1 MFILF
6 FLISQFHPK
15 NPLLPM
21 LIEAIEV
28 VARRP
33 QKAAL
38 HLEIAEKRQ
47 MPISLQANLRDTGRV
62 VCKCLF
68 KCFFFV

>member
-1 MFILF
+1 
-6 FLISQFHPK
+6 
-15 NPLLPM
+15 M

-62 VCKCLF
+62 VCQTYCTAVQIVILLQLIIQDTRQHLIG
-68 KCFFFV
+68 